1 MKRAVM
7 VVGPESSG
15 TRLAAR
21 ILVAAGVAG
30 SDVHAQAY
38 DWRLPTEPLILW
50 RRSLPHRNEWP
61 DIPCMV
67 RSLHA
72 AGYDVLGMFTDRADE
87 PLTLSQ
93 MASRGRTR
101 KAAAR
106 NIARARIIMATWPL
120 PKVLV
125 QYEDLV
131 ARPKEMMAQMLSP
144 LHLPVP
150 DGIEIFDA
158 NAKYETEEESDG

>member
-1 MKRAVM
+1 MKQAVM
-7 VVGPESSG
+7 IIGPESSG

-21 ILVAAGVAG
+21 ILIAAGVAG
-30 SDVHAQAY
+30 SDVHDQAY

-50 RRSLPHRNEWP
+50 RRSLPHRNGWP
-61 DIPCMV
+61 DLPCMV

-72 AGYDVLGMFTDRADE
+72 AGYDVLGMLTDRADE
-87 PLTLSQ
+87 PMIRSQ
-93 MASRGRTR
+93 MASRGRSR
-101 KAAAR
+101 NAAAR
-106 NIARARIIMATWPL
+106 HIARARIIMDVWPL
-120 PKVLV
+120 PKVIV

-131 ARPKEMMAQMLSP
+131 ARPRETMEQMLAP

-158 NAKYETEEESDG
+158 NAKYETEEENP

>member
-1 MKRAVM
+1 MKQAVM
-7 VVGPESSG
+7 VIGPESSG

-21 ILVAAGVAG
+21 ILVAAGCAG
-30 SDVHAQAY
+30 SDVHDQAY
-38 DWRLPTEPLILW
+38 DWRLPTEELLIMW

-67 RSLHA
+67 RGLHA
-72 AGYDVLGMFTDRADE
+72 VGYDVLGVFTDRADE

-101 KAAAR
+101 NAAER

-120 PKVLV
+120 PKVSV

-131 ARPKEMMAQMLSP
+131 ARPKETMAQMLAP

-158 NAKYETEEESDG
+158 NAKYAEEESA